1 MQDVALVGKQD
12 ELIGVHRIDS
22 YGFCQPMKLRVKCD
36 GARDGGRTTN
46 VIKHLHCACVTYARF
61 VLKNWINRWNKTP
74 APSNFSGGEFYFT
87 SRRFAR
93 LHGVHGAQHSAG
105 YRIVIS
111 SRGKIWA

>member
-46 VIKHLHCACVTYARF
+46 VINSLQCA
-61 VLKNWINRWNKTP
+61 WGI
-74 APSNFSGGEFYFT
+74 
-87 SRRFAR
+87 FA
-93 LHGVHGAQHSAG
+93 
-105 YRIVIS
+105 
-111 SRGKIWA
+111 